1 MNRSGGLKTDGI
13 RNGSKSDLD
22 VSMLLLDGDCA
33 VLFSFFI
40 DFEFDLSQSS

>member
-1 MNRSGGLKTDGI
+1 MNKSGGLKTDGI

-22 VSMLLLDGDCA
+22 VSMLPDGDCA

-40 DFEFDLSQSS
+40 DFEFDLSQST